1 MKRKTVTALL
11 MGLCLT
17 VSVPGTA
24 YGAAE
29 PVVGVTEKS
38 DSIAEQSVNE
48 IEKEAEDKETSEKE
62 NKTDVKEQ
70 TDEKEQSETASKNEK

>member
-38 DSIAEQSVNE
+38 DSISAEGYPGPLAFN
-48 IEKEAEDKETSEKE
+48 
-62 NKTDVKEQ
+62 
-70 TDEKEQSETASKNEK
+70 ASGISDPG